1 MGGWSVGVYLCVFV
15 WGSLGECGWPPIHPP
30 TGALYASFF
39 NRRCLLPRPT
49 SSSAAS
55 RRKTSAA
62 DLFLLLCYYHPSSSP
77 PPSLS
82 VSSFFRLC
90 IAPSLSFL
98 ASLSVLSVSVC
109 LSLISDLL
117 QYVYA
122 LYSTLSFTV
131 YNTLLLSPPF
141 SPASYPPPSL
151 NPFLLM
157 LLPLFLLLLLLLLF
171 LLTQECS

>member
-109 LSLISDLL
+109 LSLISDPC
-117 QYVYA
+117 
-122 LYSTLSFTV
+122 LSLFIILCF
-131 YNTLLLSPPF
+131 YLLLSR
-141 SPASYPPPSL
+141 
-151 NPFLLM
+151 LLRI
-157 LLPLFLLLLLLLLF
+157 LRLLLILF
-171 LLTQECS
+171 YLCSFPYSSSCFFCSYSS